1 MCTNLEMCTDTSYI
15 AQHAPS
21 DYGVYF
27 IVYKVGAHP
36 KSVAETTHSSPCSWK
51 FLSQIHFCTMS
62 CMIGR
67 AYDYIAS
74 LPGSPSSCAINP
86 RMTFDPS
93 EIKVEG

>member
-36 KSVAETTHSSPCSWK
+36 KAVAETTHNSPCS
-51 FLSQIHFCTMS
+51 
-62 CMIGR
+62 
-67 AYDYIAS
+67 
-74 LPGSPSSCAINP
+74 
-86 RMTFDPS
+86 
-93 EIKVEG
+93 